1 MMKIHT
7 LSFGSINIDGQDYVK
22 DIVIHKGN
30 IEKRKKKK
38 SKRYQSHPAS
48 DLLIYF
54 QTKMLIF
61 GSTSFMNCNSV
72 LPDKFSASQSN
83 IILTIRY

>member
-30 IEKRKKKK
+30 IEKRKKKNQK
-38 SKRYQSHPAS
+38 
-48 DLLIYF
+48 DINLI
-54 QTKMLIF
+54 LH
-61 GSTSFMNCNSV
+61 
-72 LPDKFSASQSN
+72 
-83 IILTIRY
+83 LTC